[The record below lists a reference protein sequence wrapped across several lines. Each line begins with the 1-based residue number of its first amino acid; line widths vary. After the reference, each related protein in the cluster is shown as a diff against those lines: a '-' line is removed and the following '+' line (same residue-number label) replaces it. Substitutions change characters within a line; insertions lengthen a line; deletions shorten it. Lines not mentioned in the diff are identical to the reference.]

1 MKSKILL
8 PVIALL
14 SVAISSACQHQ
25 PLSVVTGNLENGWY
39 YIVGEDSIVPTPIVT
54 VKEFGALRVDSDYY
68 GMYSIM
74 GQVCRSKRQAWADAT
89 ERWIG
94 KRIGFIFN
102 DSLITSPQVN
112 MRIEGGNFQISTLQG
127 KGIRVLY
134 RSLMKEKK
142 DSIDALFMRNGW
154 NIDSLQLR
162 GMSLV
167 SIDSLINTLDYGEA
181 KALVRGFEE

>member
-1 MKSKILL
+1 
-8 PVIALL
+8 
-14 SVAISSACQHQ
+14 
-25 PLSVVTGNLENGWY
+25 
-39 YIVGEDSIVPTPIVT
+39 
-54 VKEFGALRVDSDYY
+54 
-68 GMYSIM
+68 
-74 GQVCRSKRQAWADAT
+74 
-89 ERWIG
+89 
-94 KRIGFIFN
+94 
-102 DSLITSPQVN
+102 